1 MNTVHW
7 LKYQVAPCEATLA
20 SDEMETWKPDQHCNN
35 VAELHITY
43 NNLQAQN
50 TCYHHYITRTAFPNR
65 TIGEAI

>member
-20 SDEMETWKPDQHCNN
+20 SDEMETWKPDEPCNN

-50 TCYHHYITRTAFPNR
+50 T
-65 TIGEAI
+65 

>member
-20 SDEMETWKPDQHCNN
+20 SDEMETWKPDEPCNN